1 MQQQN
6 SVALPVRKMSKVEW
20 RALAFTDAAVRGIRV
35 MLAALREPP
44 LSKPQNGIG
53 SLLREIDRG

>member
-20 RALAFTDAAVRGIRV
+20 RALAFTDAAVRV

-53 SLLREIDRG
+53 SLLREMDRG